1 VPSKK
6 DAPAY
11 PLKRGAAS
19 AVNTRPYRMGRCA
32 LLRKEDKRMKI
43 YINGKFYEKDQA
55 KISVFDHGLL
65 YGDGVFEG
73 IRSYNR
79 LVFKLKEHIDRLFES
94 AHSIMLKI
102 PLTKESLI
110 RVVIATLKENK
121 LDNAY
126 IRLIATRGEG
136 DLGLDP
142 RKCCQSATVIIIADK
157 IALYPEKFYQNGLSI
172 ITVPTVRNLP
182 EALNPQIKSLNY
194 LNNIL
199 AKIEATNAGCDEA
212 IMLDSL
218 GYVAE
223 CTGDNIFIAKNK
235 HLYTPPQCMG
245 TLRGITRDSVL
256 EIARKAKIS
265 AHEHVITRHE
275 VYISDECF
283 LTGTA
288 AEIIPVVK
296 VDGRFIGTGKPGVLT
311 LSLTKKFKE
320 LTKREGV
327 KY

>member
-1 VPSKK
+1 
-6 DAPAY
+6 
-11 PLKRGAAS
+11 
-19 AVNTRPYRMGRCA
+19 
-32 LLRKEDKRMKI
+32 MKV
-43 YINGKFYEKDQA
+43 YINGKFYEKDEA
-55 KISVFDHGLL
+55 KVSVFDHGLL

-94 AHSIMLKI
+94 AHSIMLEI
-102 PLTKESLI
+102 PITKEQLSKA
-110 RVVIATLKENK
+110 VVSTLKENGLK
-121 LDNAY
+121 DAY
-126 IRLIATRGEG
+126 IRLVVTRGEG

-142 RKCCQSATVIIIADK
+142 RKCRGHTTIIIITDK
-157 IALYPEKFYQNGLSI
+157 IALYPEKFYREGLKI
-172 ITVPTVRNLP
+172 MTVPTIRNLP

-199 AKIEATNAGCDEA
+199 AKIEAINSGCDEA

-223 CTGDNIFIAKNK
+223 CTGDNIFIVKRQ

-245 TLRGITRDSVL
+245 TLRGITRDTVL
-256 EIARKAKIS
+256 EIARENKIHV
-265 AHEHVITRHE
+265 HEHVITRHE

-288 AEIIPVVK
+288 AEIVPVVM
-296 VDGRFIGTGKPGVLT
+296 VDGRSIGTGKPGKLT
-311 LSLTKKFKE
+311 LSLMKKFKE
-320 LTKREGV
+320 LTKNQGV
-327 KY
+327 RY